1 MKKIDCEFHYYLPEM
16 MDLLAKQ
23 ITVPKYDPATKI
35 MEMRRNVPAN
45 FSVITNAYPVID
57 ELTDFG
63 ERRVAMLDRNGID
76 TAVMAA
82 SPLSEELPEKE
93 SVYFAKKSNDAVAE
107 LMRKYPGRFL
117 GAAML
122 PRCCRRSM
130 WMRQSRNWSAASR
143 SWDSLTGIPI
153 PTICTAIFTK
163 KNICRF
169 WPKRKNS
176 AARFICIRRPPT
188 MPI

>member
-35 MEMRRNVPAN
+35 MEMRQNVPAN
-45 FSVITNAYPVID
+45 FSGITNAYPIID

-82 SPLSEELPEKE
+82 SPLSEELSEKE
-93 SVYFAKKSNDAVAE
+93 SVYFAKKY
-107 LMRKYPGRFL
+107 LL
-117 GAAML
+117 
-122 PRCCRRSM
+122 
-130 WMRQSRNWSAASR
+130 
-143 SWDSLTGIPI
+143 
-153 PTICTAIFTK
+153 
-163 KNICRF
+163 
-169 WPKRKNS
+169 
-176 AARFICIRRPPT
+176 
-188 MPI
+188 

>member
-16 MDLLAKQ
+16 MELLSKQ

-35 MEMRRNVPAN
+35 MEMRQNVRAN
-45 FSVITNAYPVID
+45 FSGITNAYPIID

-82 SPLSEELPEKE
+82 SPLSEELSEKE

-107 LMRKYPGRFL
+107 LIRKYPGAFSE
-117 GAAML
+117 
-122 PRCCRRSM
+122 PRCCRRNM
-130 WMRQSRNWSAASR
+130 WMRRSRNWNAAER
-143 SWDSLTGIPI
+143 SWGSLTGIPI

>member
-16 MDLLAKQ
+16 MELLAKQ

-35 MEMRRNVPAN
+35 MEMRRNVRAN
-45 FSVITNAYPVID
+45 FSGITNAYPIID

-63 ERRVAMLDRNGID
+63 EKRVAILDRNGID

-93 SVYFAKKSNDAVAE
+93 SVYFAKKSNDTVAE
-107 LMRKYPGRFL
+107 LIRKYPGRFL

-122 PRCCRRSM
+122 PT
-130 WMRQSRNWSAASR
+130 QYVDEAY
-143 SWDSLTGIPI
+143 
-153 PTICTAIFTK
+153 
-163 KNICRF
+163 
-169 WPKRKNS
+169 
-176 AARFICIRRPPT
+176 
-188 MPI
+188 